1 MIEKMGKILILGP
14 QNRKNIL
21 LEKLQSVGV
30 IQVESYKG
38 DSYRKDTIDIDVSES
53 DKALQAYKIV
63 QKYGDFSDIN
73 SKNLF
78 SPKDSEMNID
88 SLIEDILKKERRLSL
103 IKEDIIRANSKKTVF
118 TPWGEF
124 SLELLNGIEKKAT
137 VSFQFWEISQKN
149 FGNISEDIKH
159 LFIIEQKKGKIK
171 FLTVSNEPFRL
182 EGATEIVFD
191 ESISQLDSKILELE
205 SEQKSTMQFLENSS
219 VYADLILNRY
229 YKALDILN
237 FQKTSGEAIITLDD
251 MIFAIQGWI
260 PESQI
265 VVLNEVFKSEMVQI
279 SELSIDKDD
288 RVPTLINNKPYGAI
302 GQDLVEIYDTPNYSD
317 WDPSSWVFFSFTI
330 FFAMIM
336 ADGGYGLLLLILMLY
351 LKFKIKKPSAGIKR
365 FINMSIILSGATFV
379 YGVLSGGFFGLDL
392 ATESFA
398 FLKPVK
404 SALSS
409 IQLFDGM
416 NISNMMHISVLVGM
430 VHITLS
436 LILKVFRQIFSQKD
450 YITSISNIAWIVAI
464 WSFYAGYAH
473 HMNLMLVFYS
483 SLGVVF
489 FTSAGTFRP
498 GKMIFGGLLGVYNGV
513 QFFSDILSYIR
524 IFALSLSGAL
534 IAQTFN
540 NMSMQIWDGV
550 PGGFILAPIIFTLG
564 HTLNIMLCL
573 MGGVIHG
580 LRLNFLE
587 WYRWSFDGG
596 GKAFKAFRKIVN

>member
-1 MIEKMGKILILGP
+1 MIEKMGKILIVGP
-14 QNRKNIL
+14 QNIKNKVL
-21 LEKLQSVGV
+21 DTLQNAGV
-30 IQVESYKG
+30 IQIEPYKG
-38 DSYRKDTIDIDVSES
+38 DSYQKEVVDIDISES

-63 QKYGDFSDIN
+63 QKYGEQSEKE
-73 SKNLF
+73 SKNIF

-88 SLIEDILKKERRLSL
+88 ALINDILKKERRLSL
-103 IKEDIIRANSKKTVF
+103 IKEDIQRINQKIDSF
-118 TPWGEF
+118 LSWGDF
-124 SLELLNGIEKKAT
+124 SLELLNSIEKKAT
-137 VSFQFWEISQKN
+137 VIFQFWEVSQKN
-149 FGNISEDIKH
+149 FANVTENIEYF
-159 LFIIEQKKGKIK
+159 LTIEEKKGKIK
-171 FLTVSNEPFRL
+171 FLTVSNSEIRL
-182 EGATEIVFD
+182 DGASEIVFD
-191 ESISQLDSKILELE
+191 ESISQLNNKQKEIEI
-205 SEQKSTMQFLENSS
+205 EQKEITQFLQNSI
-219 VYADLILNRY
+219 VYSSSILNRY
-229 YKALDILN
+229 KKALDVLN
-237 FQKTSGEAIITLDD
+237 FRKASGEAILALDN

-260 PESQI
+260 PKSQI
-265 VVLNEVFKSEMVQI
+265 KIVSELFKDEPIQI
-279 SELSIDKDD
+279 SEIEIDEKDK
-288 RVPTLINNKPYGAI
+288 VPTLMNNKPYGAI
-302 GQDLVEIYDTPNYSD
+302 GQDLVEIYDTPGYSD
-317 WDPSSWVFFSFTI
+317 WDPSSWIFFSFTV

-365 FINMSIILSGATFV
+365 FINMSIILSVATFV
-379 YGVLSGGFFGLDL
+379 YGVVSGGFFGLDL
-392 ATESFA
+392 ATDSFA
-398 FLKPVK
+398 FLKPIK

-409 IQLFDGM
+409 AQLFDGM
-416 NISNMMHISVLVGM
+416 NISNMMHVSVLVGM
-430 VHITLS
+430 IHITLS

-450 YITSISNIAWIVAI
+450 YITPLSNIAWMVAI

-473 HMNLMLVFYS
+473 HINLMMVFYS

-550 PGGFILAPIIFTLG
+550 PGGFILAPIIFVLG

-587 WYRWSFDGG
+587 WYRWNFDGG
-596 GKAFKAFRKIVN
+596 GRAFKAFKKFVS